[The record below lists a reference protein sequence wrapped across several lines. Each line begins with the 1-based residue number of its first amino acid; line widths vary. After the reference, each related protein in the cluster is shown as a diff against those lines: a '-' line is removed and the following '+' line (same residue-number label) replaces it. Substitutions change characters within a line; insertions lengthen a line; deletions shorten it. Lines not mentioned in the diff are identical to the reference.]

1 MTRGLTD
8 KRRPTPRAL
17 AAISSLLIA
26 GCSSGAAPLPAI
38 APPDYLGAKDVRPAV
53 AADRDGT
60 TPRVSSSK
68 VLSAIVFE
76 RVTGLEVDPARLVD
90 R

>member
-8 KRRPTPRAL
+8 KRRPTPRVL
-17 AAISSLLIA
+17 AAIAGLLIA

-38 APPDYLGAKDVRPAV
+38 APPDYLGAKDVRPV

-60 TPRVSSSK
+60 APRVSSSK